1 MDLDAAERLSATVP
15 PLMRFGAVIVL
26 VQCLAIFVY
35 AGSLI
40 YNQLTGAGD
49 STLESDSSAVH
60 YVSLGTAIFLLIIFG
75 FIAFVAVSTLRG
87 KPRSTGAIVL
97 IEAILTGVAFYM
109 FSGGAI
115 LLGIATLLSTV
126 LVLYTVFHPESAR
139 YNEARYE
146 LRKAQR

>member
-1 MDLDAAERLSATVP
+1 M
-15 PLMRFGAVIVL
+15 
-26 VQCLAIFVY
+26 
-35 AGSLI
+35 
-40 YNQLTGAGD
+40 
-49 STLESDSSAVH
+49 
-60 YVSLGTAIFLLIIFG
+60 
-75 FIAFVAVSTLRG
+75 STLRG

-115 LLGIATLLSTV
+115 LLGIATLLSTA
-126 LVLYTVFHPESAR
+126 LVLYTVFNPESAR